1 MGSFLERDTII
12 IVVGPDSR
20 RAFESY
26 FGEHQLTYTGCPD
39 PKHSIL
45 KLYGQ
50 QVNLFKLGR
59 MPAQVLVDKN
69 GVVRFAHYGQSMRDI
84 PSTDEIL
91 SLIDEINS
99 GEIN

>member
-12 IVVGPDSR
+12 IIVGPDSR

-26 FGEHQLTYTGCPD
+26 FDKHQLTYTGCPD

-50 QVNLFKLGR
+50 QVKLFRLGR

-69 GVVRFAHYGQSMRDI
+69 GVVRFVHYGLSMRDI

-91 SLIDEINS
+91 SLIDEIN
-99 GEIN
+99 